1 MLSLFSFLSGFV
13 EPVTRL
19 RQRRLFDSGARRLR
33 RRLRRLVF
41 LHDKTLT
48 FFHPVPDPDPDF
60 SVYVSLTWW
69 FVFETIEPRILY
81 TIEIL

>member
-1 MLSLFSFLSGFV
+1 L
-13 EPVTRL
+13 RL
-19 RQRRLFDSGARRLR
+19 RRLFDSGARYRR
-33 RRLRRLVF
+33 RRLRLVF

-48 FFHPVPDPDPDF
+48 FLHPDPDPDPDF

-69 FVFETIEPRILY
+69 FVFETNETRILY

>member
-19 RQRRLFDSGARRLR
+19 RQRLRLNRLFDSGARYRR

-48 FFHPVPDPDPDF
+48 FSHPDPDPDPDF

-69 FVFETIEPRILY
+69 FVFETN
-81 TIEIL
+81 